1 MVALAPGTD
10 LDLALAVCPLHKSS
24 LSVTQT
30 CVTAPS
36 LPENEMKC
44 SDTVLIV
51 ISRTPK
57 PKANTRKT
65 GGGGGVL
72 QSSLSAYTAA

>member
-1 MVALAPGTD
+1 MAALAPGTD
-10 LDLALAVCPLHKSS
+10 LELALAVCPWEKQ
-24 LSVTQT
+24 TNKQT

-44 SDTVLIV
+44 SDTVLTV